1 MARLC
6 SVRRDRFAGER
17 SNTTSPVKAF
27 GPDGIIGEQYGDAR
41 PRILALHGWGR
52 THRDFAALLE
62 GFDAIALDLP
72 GFGSTP
78 EPEAAIS
85 AAGYAER
92 VAPVFDELELPAV
105 LIGHS
110 FGGRAAVAL
119 AAKHPEKVGGLVLT
133 GVPLLRLEQGGRSKV
148 ALGYRLLRLAHR
160 LGFVRGDLMER
171 ARQRYGS
178 ADYRAANGV
187 MREILVKAVNETYE
201 EEMRAVKCPVEL
213 VWGEL
218 DTAAPLAVG
227 QGALDFLDEAELTVV
242 AGCDH
247 YTPSNAPE
255 ALREALRRR
264 LEGIT
269 R

>member
-6 SVRRDRFAGER
+6 SVRRDTFAGER
-17 SNTTSPVKAF
+17 SIATSPVKAF
-27 GPDGIIGEQYGDAR
+27 GPDGIIGEKYGDAC

-52 THRDFAALLE
+52 NHRDFAALLE

-78 EPEAAIS
+78 EPEKAIS

-92 VAPVFDELELPAV
+92 LAPVLEELELPAV

-133 GVPLLRLEQGGRSKV
+133 GVPLLRLEQGGRPNV

-160 LGFVRGDLMER
+160 LGLAKDDVMER

-178 ADYRAANGV
+178 ADYRAACGV
-187 MREILVKAVNETYE
+187 MREILVIAVNETYE

-227 QGALDFLDEAELTVV
+227 QRALDFFEDATLSVIS
-242 AGCDH
+242 GCDH
-247 YTPSNAPE
+247 DTPANAQD
-255 ALREALRRR
+255 ALREALTRR
-264 LEGIT
+264 LNGIT
-269 R
+269 

>member
-1 MARLC
+1 MQRQRQSLPRQKENA
-6 SVRRDRFAGER
+6 
-17 SNTTSPVKAF
+17 TSPVKAF

-78 EPEAAIS
+78 EPATAIA
-85 AAGYAER
+85 AAGYAQR
-92 VAPVFDELELPAV
+92 VAPVLDELELPAV

-119 AAKHPEKVGGLVLT
+119 AASYPEKVGGLVLT
-133 GVPLLRLEQGGRSKV
+133 GVPLLRLDQAGRSNVK
-148 ALGYRLLRLAHR
+148 LGYRLLRAAHR
-160 LGFVRGDLMER
+160 LGFVKDDLMER

-178 ADYRAANGV
+178 ADYRAASGV

-227 QGALDFLDEAELTVV
+227 EAALGFFEDAKLTVV

-247 YTPSNAPE
+247 YTPANAPAE
-255 ALREALRRR
+255 LQDALKRR
-264 LEGIT
+264 LEGLA

>member
-1 MARLC
+1 M
-6 SVRRDRFAGER
+6 
-17 SNTTSPVKAF
+17 KAF

-78 EPEAAIS
+78 TPEEAIS
-85 AAGYAER
+85 AAGYALKI
-92 VAPVFDELELPAV
+92 APVLDELELPAV

-119 AAKHPEKVGGLVLT
+119 AARNPEKVGALVLT
-133 GVPLLRLEQGGRSKV
+133 GVPLLRLDEGGRSRT
-148 ALGYRLLRLAHR
+148 ALGYRLLRTAHR
-160 LGFVRGDLMER
+160 LGLVKDDLMER

-178 ADYRAANGV
+178 ADYKAASGI

-201 EEMRAVKCPVEL
+201 DEMRAVKCPVEL
-213 VWGEL
+213 VWGEF
-218 DTAAPLAVG
+218 DTAAPPAVG
-227 QGALDFLDEAELTVV
+227 QGALEYFENAKLTVV
-242 AGCDH
+242 EGCDH
-247 YTPSNAPE
+247 YTPANAPE
-255 ALREALRRR
+255 ALREALRRQ
-264 LEGIT
+264 LQGLAE
-269 R
+269 

>member
-1 MARLC
+1 M
-6 SVRRDRFAGER
+6 
-17 SNTTSPVKAF
+17 KAF

-52 THRDFAALLE
+52 THRDFAALLD

-78 EPEAAIS
+78 APEAAIS
-85 AAGYAER
+85 AAGYAQR
-92 VAPVFDELELPAV
+92 VVPVLDELELPAV

-119 AAKHPEKVGGLVLT
+119 AARYPEKVGGLVLT
-133 GVPLLRLEQGGRSKV
+133 GVPLLRLDQAGRSKV
-148 ALGYRLLRLAHR
+148 ALGYRLLRAAHR
-160 LGFVRGDLMER
+160 LGIVNDDLMER

-178 ADYRAANGV
+178 ADYRAASGV

-218 DTAAPLAVG
+218 DTAAPVEVG
-227 QGALDFLDEAELTVV
+227 RSALEFFEDAELTVV
-242 AGCDH
+242 EGCDH
-247 YTPSNAPE
+247 YTPANAP
-255 ALREALRRR
+255 AAIQEALRRR
-264 LEGIT
+264 LKGLT